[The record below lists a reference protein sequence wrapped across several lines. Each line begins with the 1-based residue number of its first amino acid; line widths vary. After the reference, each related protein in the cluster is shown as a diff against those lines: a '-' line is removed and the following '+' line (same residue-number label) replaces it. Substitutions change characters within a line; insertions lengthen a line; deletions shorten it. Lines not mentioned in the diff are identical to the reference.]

1 MFIRARWFLY
11 GALVALGATV
21 YLAAQVKRMRERLTP
36 QTMARAGASTG
47 ADLLILA
54 GRAITPDEAR
64 SHEVASG

>member
-11 GALVALGATV
+11 GALVALGATA

-54 GRAITPDEAR
+54 GRAITPDEDR
-64 SHEVASG
+64 SREVASG